1 MPAAPIALATCL
13 QLPEPD
19 LDEQPLLDALGAA
32 GVPAELVAWDDPDVD
47 WARFPA
53 CVIRSTWNYFE
64 QPAEFLAWCERA
76 ARETRLLNPPDVVA
90 WNHHKRY
97 LLELDSRGIPV
108 VPTALVTRGSEARLG
123 AILEERGWDEVVI
136 KPAVSAGSF
145 RTARFGAR
153 DSAAAAAFLADL
165 SADVDTLVQ
174 RFEPSVARGGER
186 ALVWIDGAFTHAI
199 TKEPRFIGDEEQIS
213 AAQPLRED
221 DRALAE
227 RVIAPFAERLLYG
240 RVDVIE
246 DERGRPRL
254 AELEL
259 IEPSLFVK
267 QDAPAM
273 ARLVGAL
280 SRLAGGGAPSR

>member
-1 MPAAPIALATCL
+1 MSAAPIALATCL
-13 QLPEPD
+13 KLPEPD

-32 GVPAELVAWDDPDVD
+32 GVPVELVAWDDPGVD

-64 QPAEFLAWCERA
+64 APERFLAWCERA
-76 ARETRLLNPPDVVA
+76 AGATRLLNPPDVVA

-97 LLELDSRGIPV
+97 LLELESRGVPS
-108 VPTALVTRGSEARLG
+108 VPTALVTRGSEADLERL
-123 AILEERGWDEVVI
+123 LDERGWSEVVV

-145 RTARFGAR
+145 RTARFGG
-153 DSAAAAAFLADL
+153 DQLGEAAGFLEELTADMD
-165 SADVDTLVQ
+165 ALVQ
-174 RFEPSVARGGER
+174 RYEPSVARGGER

-199 TKEPRFIGDEEQIS
+199 TKEPRFIGDEEQVS
-213 AAQPLRED
+213 ASKPPRED
-221 DRALAE
+221 DLALAE

-246 DERGRPRL
+246 DAAGRPQL

-267 QDAPAM
+267 QDGAAM
-273 ARLVGAL
+273 ARLVAAL
-280 SRLAGGGAPSR
+280 GRLAATAR

>member
-1 MPAAPIALATCL
+1 MMRATIALATCREI
-13 QLPEPD
+13 PEPD
-19 LDEQPLLDALGAA
+19 LDEGPLLDALASA
-32 GVPAELVAWDDPDVD
+32 GVPVELVAWDDPGVD
-47 WARFPA
+47 WARFAA

-64 QPAEFLAWCERA
+64 QPTAFLDWCERA

-97 LLELDSRGIPV
+97 LLELESRGLPV
-108 VPTALVTRGSEARLG
+108 VPTALVTRGSDARLER
-123 AILEERGWDEVVI
+123 ILEERGWSEVVV

-145 RTARFGAR
+145 RTARFGAGQ
-153 DSAAAAAFLADL
+153 AAEAGEFLAEL
-165 SADVDTLVQ
+165 SSDVDALVQ

-199 TKEPRFIGDEEQIS
+199 TKEPRFIGDEEQVS
-213 AAQPLRED
+213 ASQPLRED

-246 DERGRPRL
+246 DADGRPQL

-259 IEPSLFVK
+259 IEPSLFVAR
-267 QDAPAM
+267 DATAM
-273 ARLVGAL
+273 ARLVTAL
-280 SRLAGGGAPSR
+280 ERLTTPS